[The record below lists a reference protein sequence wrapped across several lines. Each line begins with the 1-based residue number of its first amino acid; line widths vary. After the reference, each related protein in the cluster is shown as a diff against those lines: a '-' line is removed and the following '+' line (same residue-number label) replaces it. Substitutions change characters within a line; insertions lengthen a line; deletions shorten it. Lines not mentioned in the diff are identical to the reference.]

1 MIRNKILSDISQLIR
16 DSKKFEISDFKIDTQ
31 EKDKYSTLSIS
42 FVLEPAYKLFFVMYN
57 NPSYGKYGSTFKIS
71 CSACPGELT
80 YKEQIEFSDKDA
92 IYDKVKSWLGCIW
105 EEISSNSIVRA
116 LGQQQ
121 DEIRQQVDEMIK
133 NVGDLEDTYFTN
145 EEAEVLKER
154 LDELSKKFQ
163 EQIENSVEDAN
174 KMKAEITSLQD
185 DIQILKQTI
194 QSYKKQGW
202 IKSFTTKAFKWANQS
217 DNKALLKEGAKMIQS
232 LLIDKSQ

>member
-42 FVLEPAYKLFFVMYN
+42 FVLEPAYKLFFAMYN

-154 LDELSKKFQ
+154 LDEL
-163 EQIENSVEDAN
+163 
-174 KMKAEITSLQD
+174 KM
-185 DIQILKQTI
+185 
-194 QSYKKQGW
+194 
-202 IKSFTTKAFKWANQS
+202 
-217 DNKALLKEGAKMIQS
+217 
-232 LLIDKSQ
+232 

>member
-1 MIRNKILSDISQLIR
+1 
-16 DSKKFEISDFKIDTQ
+16 
-31 EKDKYSTLSIS
+31 
-42 FVLEPAYKLFFVMYN
+42 MYN

-154 LDELSKKFQ
+154 LDELSKKFG
-163 EQIENSVEDAN
+163 IICKDC
-174 KMKAEITSLQD
+174 T
-185 DIQILKQTI
+185 
-194 QSYKKQGW
+194 
-202 IKSFTTKAFKWANQS
+202 
-217 DNKALLKEGAKMIQS
+217 
-232 LLIDKSQ
+232 